1 VAAAPANAWRRP
13 FEKNEK
19 QEKSMSK
26 KQLVLDAFDQKPVS
40 RVPVG
45 FWFHFAREGDFTGA
59 LENPTVIQTNID
71 GHLKYYR
78 EFQPDFVKLMS
89 DGYFGYPNSVIANAK
104 SASDL
109 YAAAPIGEDHPW
121 IRGQAEL
128 VGRLTAAFGDEVA
141 TFYNVFSPA
150 TFFRFLVGGI
160 SSDGEKILADFILED
175 EAAVKHALR
184 VIAQDLAD
192 LARAVILEGRTTG
205 IYLSVKNVQDS
216 RIDKETYRRAVT
228 PGEKLVLAAAHEASA
243 YNILHICGYEGSRN
257 NLSLYTDYDV
267 KAVNWAVTV
276 EGVSLKE
283 GKKLFGGRTV
293 IGGFGNTKTSLL
305 YAGSREDIEHYT
317 QELITDAGKTGVI
330 LGADCTVPGD
340 IDLNRLKWVRDK
352 AASL

>member
-1 VAAAPANAWRRP
+1 
-13 FEKNEK
+13 
-19 QEKSMSK
+19 MSK

-45 FWFHFAREGDFTGA
+45 FWFHFAKEGEFTGA
-59 LENPTVIQTNID
+59 FENPAVIETNIN
-71 GHLKYYR
+71 GHLKFYR

-89 DGYFGYPNSVIANAK
+89 DGYFGYPNDAIAKAR
-104 SASDL
+104 SAEDL

-121 IRGQAEL
+121 IRAQAEL
-128 VGRLTAAFGDEVA
+128 AGRLTASFGEEAA

-150 TFFRFLVGGI
+150 TFFRFLLGGTGG
-160 SSDGEKILADFILED
+160 DGGEKVLADFLNED

-184 VIAQDLAD
+184 VIAQDLSD
-192 LARAVILEGRTTG
+192 LARAVIQEGRATG

-216 RIDKETYRRAVT
+216 RIDDDTYRRAIT
-228 PGEKLVLAAAHEASA
+228 PSEKLVLAAAHELSA

-257 NLSLYTDYDV
+257 NLSVYADYDV

-276 EGVSLKE
+276 EGVSLRE
-283 GKKLFGGRTV
+283 GKRLFGGRTV

-305 YAGSREDIEHYT
+305 YAGSREDIERYT
-317 QELITDAGKTGVI
+317 QELLTDAGKTGVI
-330 LGADCTVPGD
+330 LGADCTIPGD